1 MNKINLCH
9 EEIIIFVSLSSSA
22 SPQWPLWRMRPTSW
36 SSPAGSCSSTSS
48 PWTCSSQ
55 RFLQVRWNIPSTCR
69 LCLSITSSFTFSE
82 KWETRG
88 YPQQTPHPRAW
99 WGPLQR
105 GRWRS
110 DDKDIVFGLYWFVCV
125 QAQAPVAPA
134 VSGRDQR
141 TSRRSC
147 RPETRS
153 MALTVRTT
161 FPRYPY
167 LQWSR
172 HSWWRGRA
180 CSWCPV
186 IGWLASLRSPG

>member
-36 SSPAGSCSSTSS
+36 SSPAGWCSSTLS

-55 RFLQVRWNIPSTCR
+55 RFLQVRWNEPSTCR

-99 WGPLQR
+99 WGPVQR
-105 GRWRS
+105 GRWRIDEKENVS
-110 DDKDIVFGLYWFVCV
+110 GLYWFVCV
-125 QAQAPVAPA
+125 SRLRLQWLQRCQGEIKGQAAEVAAPRLDLWTSRPAQHSQGIHIITDRDTPDGGAAPVLD
-134 VSGRDQR
+134 VQSSDDW
-141 TSRRSC
+141 
-147 RPETRS
+147 RP
-153 MALTVRTT
+153 
-161 FPRYPY
+161 
-167 LQWSR
+167 
-172 HSWWRGRA
+172 
-180 CSWCPV
+180 
-186 IGWLASLRSPG
+186 